1 MLNMVKVNRMK
12 TIERWRAVFLNLNTC
27 ISNFFIADF
36 EHVFVSWAQDKIHKT
51 AYVHS
56 EKQGSSFKTCTCDI
70 SKTTWF
76 ESLVNH

>member
-27 ISNFFIADF
+27 ILSNFFIANF
-36 EHVFVSWAQDKIHKT
+36 EHVFVSCAQDKIHKT

-56 EKQGSSFKTCTCDI
+56 EK
-70 SKTTWF
+70 
-76 ESLVNH
+76 